1 MRQIVVV
8 IVIVVIDEAELLFHD
23 CRIIAQSYLSSADS
37 AGFAD
42 IDEYARA
49 AFTQLGNNLTHA
61 PSEQPAGCT
70 GEQNADDKVQAQCA
84 GAEEET

>member
-1 MRQIVVV
+1 MRQIVIV

-42 IDEYARA
+42 IDEYARV
-49 AFTQLGNNLTHA
+49 AFT
-61 PSEQPAGCT
+61 
-70 GEQNADDKVQAQCA
+70 
-84 GAEEET
+84 